1 MKTGVLY
8 PFVDMLW
15 VEEENG
21 SSMSARQCTV
31 SETHRK
37 HVDVYQN
44 LRNRLE
50 LASDTKLI
58 VYMAT
63 IPRSV
68 EKHFTNPLSSFLTE
82 KRLSSGR
89 AKKALEHMPPNLE
102 FRVYLPHL
110 SMKNKETTRDCL
122 SDYKGAYLV

>member
-1 MKTGVLY
+1 LNLGSENINGDPKNKDMKTGVLY

-21 SSMSARQCTV
+21 SSISAIQCTV

-68 EKHFTNPLSSFLTE
+68 EKKSAVVFSREEEIELWSRQEGT
-82 KRLSSGR
+82 
-89 AKKALEHMPPNLE
+89 
-102 FRVYLPHL
+102 
-110 SMKNKETTRDCL
+110 
-122 SDYKGAYLV
+122 